1 VSSCRL
7 IEDSFASSPPLSPSG
22 GEGRSEE
29 EFFNRTGDFSFK
41 MKAKNLPVILASASP
56 RRQELLRSAGVPVE
70 VIPSRVEE
78 NVIRGEACGD
88 HVRRL
93 ARAKAMEVAEL
104 HRGRWILAADTVV
117 VIENEILGKP
127 RDSREAERML
137 QRLSGKE
144 HLVATGFCLLN
155 RSIPNQREREVTTRV
170 KFKVLS
176 PGEIQWYIQTG
187 EPFDKAGGYAI
198 QARAAFMVQEIHG
211 SYTNVVGLPLCEVLE
226 ALEEVGAYHPQ
237 ILHRRERRG
246 RRE

>member
-1 VSSCRL
+1 
-7 IEDSFASSPPLSPSG
+7 
-22 GEGRSEE
+22 
-29 EFFNRTGDFSFK
+29 
-41 MKAKNLPVILASASP
+41 MKAKHVPVILASASP
-56 RRQELLRSAGVPVE
+56 RRQELLRSAGVPLE
-70 VIPSRVEE
+70 IIPSRVEE
-78 NVIRGEACGD
+78 NAFRGEAYGT

-117 VIENEILGKP
+117 VIENEMLGKP

-155 RSIPNQREREVTTRV
+155 RSIPNQQERAVTTRV

-176 PGEIQWYIQTG
+176 PEEIQWYIQTG

-198 QARAAFMVQEIHG
+198 QERAAFMVREIHG

-226 ALEEVGAYHPQ
+226 ALAEVGAYHP
-237 ILHRRERRG
+237 
-246 RRE
+246 